1 MKIPSKLYKY
11 KKFNESSLSLLF
23 KNDIYVADPATFN
36 DPLDCKPDILRDA
49 TSEKLQEII
58 IATLGQDIGKERIDK
73 CKYMSSQYGDYKR
86 DEKAKSYFI
95 HDLYSE
101 VFEIVK
107 NRFIGHG
114 IFSMSSNWDS
124 PLMWSHYADCH
135 KGICIEYDTE
145 EKDFQYIYKVNY
157 NSSRLISCN
166 DVYEWLV
173 NNDTEAEKV
182 VFNSFFLNK
191 ASEWEYEDEY
201 RFISKHKG
209 DNYSPFKISAIYFGL
224 KTEFS
229 VIASIIKLMNS
240 RNITFYHIESK
251 DSGFELDRKQI
262 TEDDYH
268 WYEPRES
275 PIVEFNNVDI
285 N

>member
-1 MKIPSKLYKY
+1 MKLYKY
-11 KKFNESSLSLLF
+11 KEFNERSLNLLF
-23 KNDIYVADPATFN
+23 KNNIYVADPATFN
-36 DPLDCKPDILRDA
+36 DPLDCKPNILHDA

-58 IATLGQDIGKERIDK
+58 IANLGQDIGKEKIDN

-86 DEKAKSYFI
+86 DEKAKDYFI

-101 VFEIVK
+101 VLKIVK
-107 NRFIGHG
+107 DCFLDHG
-114 IFSMSSNWDS
+114 IFSMSSKWDS

-135 KGICIEYDTE
+135 KGICIEYETE
-145 EKDFQYIYKVNY
+145 KKDFQYIYKVNY

-173 NNDTEAEKV
+173 NNDTKAERI

-201 RFISKHKG
+201 RFISKHRE

-229 VIASIIKLMNS
+229 VIASIIKLMDS
-240 RNITFYHIESK
+240 RNITFYHIKIK
-251 DSGFELDRKQI
+251 DSGFELEREQI
-262 TEDDYH
+262 TEDEYH
-268 WYEPRES
+268 WFEPRES
-275 PIVEFNNVDI
+275 PVVEFKKVDI